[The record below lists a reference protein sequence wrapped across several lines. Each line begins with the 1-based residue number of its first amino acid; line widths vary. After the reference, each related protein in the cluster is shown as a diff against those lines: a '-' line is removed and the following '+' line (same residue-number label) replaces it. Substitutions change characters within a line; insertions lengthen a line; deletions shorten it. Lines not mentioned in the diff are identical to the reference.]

1 MPRSS
6 NQYREEGGRQ
16 EAFDRLVRFIR
27 DTAKDSVEGTTVR
40 RATHLQRG
48 DELSRQDLLNALHS
62 PASSA
67 VKVNINESAPKFYFM
82 VGTDSLTDDVV
93 LG

>member
-6 NQYREEGGRQ
+6 NAYRDSGGIQEGL
-16 EAFDRLVRFIR
+16 DRLVSHLNKQ
-27 DTAKDSVEGTTVR
+27 AKREVEGTTVR
-40 RATHLQRG
+40 RANHLQRKS
-48 DELSRQDLLNALHS
+48 ELSRQDLLNALHS

-67 VKVNINESAPKFYFM
+67 VKVNTNASAPKLYFM
-82 VGTDSLTDDVV
+82 VGVDSLSDDVV